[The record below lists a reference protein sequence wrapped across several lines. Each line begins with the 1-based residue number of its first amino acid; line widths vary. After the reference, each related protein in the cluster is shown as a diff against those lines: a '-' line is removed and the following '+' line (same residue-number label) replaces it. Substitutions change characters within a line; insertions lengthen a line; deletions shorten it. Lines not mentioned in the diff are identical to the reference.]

1 MKKLLFLQFVLL
13 STTLLAQ
20 VPEDALRYSWYPQNG
35 SARNMAVGGVM
46 GSLGGDISAAF
57 VNPAGLGLF
66 RTREFVFSPS
76 FKKATNSVGYRD
88 NNDNHTTK
96 NKIAI
101 GPIGFI
107 LGFPGVTDINRS
119 SAFCFAVNQI
129 ADFSN
134 NIHYKALNNY
144 SSFSEQF
151 AEEFAK
157 SGLSIDQALNSNS
170 TVPYTVAPALYTYLI
185 DTVNINGTLQVKGA
199 PEFLL
204 DSGLSL
210 MQEKQKTTK
219 GGMNEIAL
227 SIGSNVN
234 EKWLVG
240 FTLGI
245 PIINYQSHTIFSEK
259 DISGDT
265 TNRFNAFTY
274 VDDFTTKGSGVN
286 GKFGIIYRPK
296 EYIRLGFALHT
307 PSLLMLTDTRST
319 SLQTELENPVNTYS
333 VSSTTF
339 TNNQAGESKYGLNTP
354 WKAMISGSYVFR
366 ELEDVRKQRGFISAD
381 IEYLRHKASR
391 FNSQNESP
399 TPDEKAYYKSLNQ
412 VIKNEYKS
420 TFNFRVG
427 GELKY
432 DVFMGRLGFAYY
444 SNPYMDKAFS
454 ANQMFLSGG
463 LGYRNNGFF
472 IDLTYVY
479 GIKKD
484 IDLPYRLEDRAN
496 TFATLKQNQQNIYA
510 TLGIKF

>member
-1 MKKLLFLQFVLL
+1 MKKILLLQIILL
-13 STTLLAQ
+13 STNLFAQ
-20 VPEDALRYSWYPQNG
+20 VPEDALRFSWYPQNG

-46 GSLGGDISAAF
+46 GSLGGDITAAF

-66 RTREFVFSPS
+66 RTREYVFSPS
-76 FKKATNSVGYRD
+76 FKISNNNISYRD
-88 NNDNHTTK
+88 NNDNHSSK

-101 GPIGFI
+101 GPMGFI
-107 LGFPGVTDINRS
+107 IGLPGERDINRS
-119 SAFCFAVNQI
+119 SAFCVAVNQI

-134 NIHYKALNNY
+134 NIHYKALNNF

-185 DTVNINGTLQVKGA
+185 DTVSINGTLQVKAA

-210 MQEKQKTTK
+210 LQEKQKITK

-227 SIGSNVN
+227 SIGSNIN
-234 EKWLVG
+234 EKWLFG
-240 FTLGI
+240 ITMGI
-245 PIINYQSHTIFSEK
+245 PIINYQSNTTFIEK

-265 TNRFNAFTY
+265 SNRFNAFTY
-274 VDDFTTKGSGVN
+274 VDNFTTKGSGVN

-307 PSLLMLTDTRST
+307 PSLLLLTDTRTT
-319 SLQTELENPVNTYS
+319 SLQSELENPVGTYS

-339 TNNQAGESKYGLNTP
+339 TNNQTGESKYGLNTP

-366 ELEDVRKQRGFISAD
+366 EIEDVRKQKGFISAD
-381 IEYLRHKASR
+381 IEYIRHRASR
-391 FNSQNESP
+391 FNSQNEEP
-399 TPDEKAYYKSLNQ
+399 TADEKAYFKSLNQ

-420 TFNFRVG
+420 TFNFRLG

-444 SNPYMDKAFS
+444 SNPYMDKAFK
-454 ANQMFLSGG
+454 ANQMLLSGG

-484 IDLPYRLEDRAN
+484 IDLPYRLADRAN
-496 TFATLKQNQQNIYA
+496 TFASIKQIHQNIYA
-510 TLGIKF
+510 TLGVKF